1 MKPLEGIKILE
12 LGMVMQVP
20 LATQMLADYG
30 AEVIKV
36 ERPPEGDILRN
47 LDEVGPS
54 RNEMSC
60 YYAALGRGKKSV
72 GLDIKS
78 DRGRE
83 ILTKLIKEADVLIQN
98 FRPGVLEKIGFG
110 PEDVLKINPKIV
122 YAIST
127 AYGAEG
133 PLSDLPGQDMLAQ
146 SLSGFAMAGVE
157 KGERPRLTSVP
168 IIDYAAAVHLTQA
181 ILAALFE
188 RERSGKGDIVT
199 TSLYD
204 VALSMQVLEMSSKSL
219 YGYDTAWV
227 QYAMLFKAVDGWL
240 TVLMLFRLNPLRLM
254 CEAFGMDDLSQDPD
268 LADASLQR
276 KNRQRIEEHFAPVV
290 ARHTVDECM
299 EKLRRTDILAA
310 PVLDIEQAMNH
321 EQSQI
326 NGTVW
331 DIDVPGK
338 GASRLAGLPVKF
350 ARHDLRQGTTSPS
363 ALGADTD
370 EVLTTLGFD
379 GLEIADLRANGVI
392 FEGS

>member
-30 AEVIKV
+30 AEVFKV

-110 PEDVLKINPKIV
+110 PEDVLKINSKIV

-133 PLSDLPGQDMLAQ
+133 PLSDMPGQDMLAQ

-227 QYAMLFKAVDGWL
+227 QYAMLFKAADGWL
-240 TVLMLFRLNPLRLM
+240 TVLMLFRPNPLRLM
-254 CEAFGMDDLSQDPD
+254 CDAFGMEDLSQDPD
-268 LADASLQR
+268 LKDASLQR
-276 KNRQRIEEHFAPVV
+276 INRQRIEEHFAPVV
-290 ARHTVDECM
+290 ARHTVEECM

-321 EQSQI
+321 EQTKI

-331 DIDVPGK
+331 EIDVPGK
-338 GASRLAGLPVKF
+338 GASKLAGLPVKF

-363 ALGADTD
+363 VLGADTND
-370 EVLTTLGFD
+370 VLATLGFD
-379 GLEIADLRANGVI
+379 GSEIADMRANCVV

>member
-20 LATQMLADYG
+20 LAAQMLADYG

-110 PEDVLKINPKIV
+110 PEDVLKINSKIV

-133 PLSDLPGQDMLAQ
+133 PLSDMPGQDMLAQ

-227 QYAMLFKAVDGWL
+227 QYAMLFKAADGWL
-240 TVLMLFRLNPLRLM
+240 TVLMLFRPNPLRLM
-254 CEAFGMDDLSQDPD
+254 CDAFGMEDLSQDPD
-268 LADASLQR
+268 LKDASLQR
-276 KNRQRIEEHFAPVV
+276 INRQRIEEHFAPVV
-290 ARHTVDECM
+290 ARHTVEECM

-321 EQSQI
+321 EQTKI

-331 DIDVPGK
+331 EIDVPGK
-338 GASRLAGLPVKF
+338 GASKLAGLPVKF

-363 ALGADTD
+363 VLGADTND
-370 EVLTTLGFD
+370 VLATLGFD
-379 GLEIADLRANGVI
+379 GSEIADMRANCVV

>member
-54 RNEMSC
+54 KNEMSC

-133 PLSDLPGQDMLAQ
+133 PLSNMPGQDMLAQ

-157 KGERPRLTSVP
+157 KGQRPRLTSVP
-168 IIDYAAAVHLTQA
+168 IVDYAAAVHLTQA
-181 ILAALFE
+181 ILVALFE

-204 VALSMQVLEMSSKSL
+204 VALAMQVLEISSKSL
-219 YGYDTAWV
+219 YGYDTAWA
-227 QYAMLFKAVDGWL
+227 QYAMLLKAADGWI
-240 TVLMLFRLNPLRLM
+240 TVLTLFRPNPLRLL
-254 CEAFGMDDLSQDPD
+254 CEAFGMEDLSQDPN

-276 KNRQRIEEHFAPVV
+276 KNRQQIEEHFAPVV

-321 EQSQI
+321 EQTQI

-331 DIDVPGK
+331 EIDVPGK
-338 GASRLAGLPVKF
+338 GASKLAGLPVKF

-363 ALGADTD
+363 VLGADTND
-370 EVLTTLGFD
+370 VLATLGFD
-379 GLEIADLRANGVI
+379 GSEIADMRANCVV

>member
-110 PEDVLKINPKIV
+110 PEDVLKINSKIV

-133 PLSDLPGQDMLAQ
+133 PLSDMPGQDMLAQ
-146 SLSGFAMAGVE
+146 SLTGFAMAGVE

-227 QYAMLFKAVDGWL
+227 QYAMLFKAADGWL
-240 TVLMLFRLNPLRLM
+240 TVLMLFRPNPLRLM
-254 CEAFGMDDLSQDPD
+254 CDAFGMEDLSQDPD
-268 LADASLQR
+268 LKDASLQR
-276 KNRQRIEEHFAPVV
+276 INRQRIEEHFAPVV
-290 ARHTVDECM
+290 ARHTVEECM

-321 EQSQI
+321 EQTKI

-331 DIDVPGK
+331 EIDVPGK
-338 GASRLAGLPVKF
+338 GASKLAGLPVKF

-363 ALGADTD
+363 VLGADTND
-370 EVLTTLGFD
+370 VLATLGFD
-379 GLEIADLRANGVI
+379 GSEIADMRANCVV

>member
-110 PEDVLKINPKIV
+110 PEDVLKINSKIV

-133 PLSDLPGQDMLAQ
+133 PLSDMPGQDMLAQ

-227 QYAMLFKAVDGWL
+227 QYAMLFKAADGWL
-240 TVLMLFRLNPLRLM
+240 TVLMLFRPNPLRLM
-254 CEAFGMDDLSQDPD
+254 CDAFGMEDLSQDPD
-268 LADASLQR
+268 LKDASLQR
-276 KNRQRIEEHFAPVV
+276 INRQRIEEHFAPVV
-290 ARHTVDECM
+290 ARHTVEECM

-321 EQSQI
+321 EQTKI

-331 DIDVPGK
+331 EIDVPGK
-338 GASRLAGLPVKF
+338 GASKLAGLPVKF

-363 ALGADTD
+363 VLGADTND
-370 EVLTTLGFD
+370 VLATLGFD
-379 GLEIADLRANGVI
+379 GSEIADMRANCVV

>member
-110 PEDVLKINPKIV
+110 PEDVLKINSKIV

-133 PLSDLPGQDMLAQ
+133 PLSDMPGQDMLAQ

-227 QYAMLFKAVDGWL
+227 QYAMLFKAADGWL
-240 TVLMLFRLNPLRLM
+240 TVLMLFRPNPLRLM
-254 CEAFGMDDLSQDPD
+254 CDAFGMEDLSQDPD
-268 LADASLQR
+268 LKDASLQR
-276 KNRQRIEEHFAPVV
+276 INRQRIEEHFAPVV
-290 ARHTVDECM
+290 ARHTVEECM

-321 EQSQI
+321 EQTKI

-331 DIDVPGK
+331 EIDVPGK
-338 GASRLAGLPVKF
+338 GASKLAGLPVKF

-363 ALGADTD
+363 VLGADTND
-370 EVLTTLGFD
+370 VLATLGYD
-379 GLEIADLRANGVI
+379 GSEIADMRANCVV